1 MCPSDTHET
10 KRDTMSYTATARS
23 IDGTLRHEIDVN
35 GRHTITTDEPA
46 SLGGTD
52 TAPTPHELLAA
63 TLASCVS
70 TMIVLYARRR
80 DWDLGEVR
88 VDVDYD
94 ADTSPRQV
102 DVTVHL
108 PGGLTPGQTERLE
121 RVANTCPVRRALEAG
136 FTFDE
141 RVVTGIP
148 RPARPASQA
157 A

>member
-1 MCPSDTHET
+1 
-10 KRDTMSYTATARS
+10 MSYTATARS
-23 IDGTLRHEIDVN
+23 IGGTLRHEIDVN

-70 TMIVLYARRR
+70 TMIVLYAQRR

-94 ADTSPRQV
+94 ADTSPRRV

-108 PGGLTPGQTERLE
+108 PEGLTPGQAKRLE
-121 RVANTCPVRRALEAG
+121 RVASTCPVRRALEAG

-141 RVVTGIP
+141 RVVTDIP